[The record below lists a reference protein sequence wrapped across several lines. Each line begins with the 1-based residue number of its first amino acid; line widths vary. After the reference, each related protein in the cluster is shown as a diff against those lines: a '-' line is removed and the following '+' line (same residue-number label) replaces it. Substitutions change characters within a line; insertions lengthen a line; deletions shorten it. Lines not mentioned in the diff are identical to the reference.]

1 MNNEENKIIDNLETK
16 LSNLEKAK
24 GFTVSFKKRKERFSG
39 GIFSLFESLKFEY
52 ENAIINLN
60 KIEWKNKDNVESIN
74 STN

>member
-24 GFTVSFKKRKERFSG
+24 GITVSFRNRKERFSS

-52 ENAIINLN
+52 ENAIININ
-60 KIEWKNKDNVESIN
+60 KVKWENKDNAESIN